1 MRPRVA
7 GALFAVLLWLAWWVA
22 MFAFYLALVDTRQYP
37 ELVLGSIVAAAGAS
51 AAVAIRSARPL
62 RASLPPGLLRLLPAV
77 LWSLVSQSVLVLGF
91 LAGRLAGRRRRGHF
105 RTAPFRGGGDGPRDV
120 GRRALTEGLGSLGPN
135 TIVVGID
142 RERDLIVVH
151 QLTRRDDQVDPLGLG

>member
-1 MRPRVA
+1 MRPRAA
-7 GALFAVLLWLAWWVA
+7 GALSAVLLWLVWWVA
-22 MFAFYLALVDTRQYP
+22 MFAFYLALVDTRQHP
-37 ELVLGSIVAAAGAS
+37 ELVLGAVVAAAGAS

-62 RASLPPGLLRLLPAV
+62 RASLAPALLRVLPAAV
-77 LWSLVSQSVLVLGF
+77 WGLVSQSALVLGF
-91 LAGRLAGRRRRGHF
+91 LFRRLAGRRQRGRF

-142 RERDLIVVH
+142 RERDLIIVH
-151 QLTRRDDQVDPLGLG
+151 QLAPRDDQLDPLRLG

>member
-1 MRPRVA
+1 MRARA
-7 GALFAVLLWLAWWVA
+7 GGALSAVLLWLAWWVA
-22 MFAFYLALVDTRQYP
+22 MFAFYLALVDTRQHP

-51 AAVAIRSARPL
+51 AALAIRSARPL
-62 RASLPPGLLRLLPAV
+62 RASLAAELLRVLPGAI
-77 LWSLVSQSVLVLGF
+77 WSLVSESALVLGF
-91 LAGRLAGRRRRGHF
+91 LVGRLAGGRRHGRF

-151 QLTRRDDQVDPLGLG
+151 QLAGRDDQLDPLRLG

>member
-1 MRPRVA
+1 MRPRPA
-7 GALFAVLLWLAWWVA
+7 GALSAVLLWLAWWVA
-22 MFAFYLALVDTRQYP
+22 MFAFYLALVDTRQHP
-37 ELVLGSIVAAAGAS
+37 ELILGAIVAAAGAS

-62 RASLPPGLLRLLPAV
+62 RASLALELLRALPAAI
-77 LWSLVSQSVLVLGF
+77 WSLVSQSALVLGF
-91 LAGRLAGRRRRGHF
+91 LVRRLVGRRQRGRF
-105 RTAPFRGGGDGPRDV
+105 RTAPFRGGGDEPRDV

-151 QLTRRDDQVDPLGLG
+151 QLARRDDQLDPLGLG